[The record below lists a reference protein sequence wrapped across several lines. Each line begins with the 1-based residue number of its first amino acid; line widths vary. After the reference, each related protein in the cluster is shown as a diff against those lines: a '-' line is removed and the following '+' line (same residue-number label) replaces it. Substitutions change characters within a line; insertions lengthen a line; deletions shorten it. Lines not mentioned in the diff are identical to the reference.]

1 MDICL
6 VNAIS
11 GEEAAFLEDVDVDT
25 MTVLQLKEA
34 VARAYRPRNVATVPG
49 PFALEH
55 GGVLEGPLS
64 VVWEQWGEPRL
75 PAARTVVVLPSFSHG
90 AQKKHSADCYL
101 SI

>member
-1 MDICL
+1 MARR
-6 VNAIS
+6 V
-11 GEEAAFLEDVDVDT
+11 AAAAAAAGGKPPSAPVHF
-25 MTVLQLKEA
+25 A
-34 VARAYRPRNVATVPG
+34 RPRNVATVPG